1 MSASSPKMQQRGD
14 VKIITLNGGKVR
26 VIEDLMDGE
35 FDRVTDDSI
44 GSHLLLDF
52 SKVEYINSDDLGVL
66 INLHKKMQRFG
77 GRLTLFNLNA
87 QVYEVFTVTRLHTLL
102 TILQG

>member
-14 VKIITLNGGKVR
+14 VKIITLSGGKVR
-26 VIEDLMDGE
+26 VMEDLMEGE
-35 FDRVTDDSI
+35 LEGLTEESR
-44 GSHLLLDF
+44 GGHLLLDF
-52 SKVEYINSDDLGVL
+52 SKVEYLNSDDLGVL
-66 INLHKKMQRFG
+66 INLHKRMLRFG
-77 GRLTLFNLNA
+77 GRLTLSNLTA